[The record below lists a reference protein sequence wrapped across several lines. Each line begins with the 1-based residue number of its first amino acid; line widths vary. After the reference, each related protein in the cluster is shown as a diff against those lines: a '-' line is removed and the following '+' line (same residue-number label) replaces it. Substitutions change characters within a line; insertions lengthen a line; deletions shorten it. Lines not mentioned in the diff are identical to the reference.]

1 MAHPFSLLPN
11 CSDPIELP
19 KFLQPTIEENI
30 SLCDWTRTAIIAL
43 RVYFGFSLFNFI
55 YVVGTTLAYV
65 YCVVSAQRYR
75 HTSID
80 MSAAPIDHTQEEV
93 ARTRRRDSLR
103 KRSLF
108 GPCLGAFGHL
118 IFSSG
123 IFVYE
128 SFFGLVTCDILLWC
142 TLIGFYTWMF
152 ALCWRAYRLHFL
164 IRVHDLRQRFLRLS
178 GEEQVQRQTD
188 KEYQWFVKNRDF
200 KAIRTRRP
208 LLYYLGSVGIISAI
222 CAVSEHMSVA
232 KSGNQCQ
239 FAWGSYLMM
248 GYVALFFVLVAP
260 TLVWYLRGN
269 QDAHGIRNEIM
280 IDVAVGV
287 PCFIL
292 YVIWIGVFR
301 AHGLAGANQTVRM
314 VFPGA
319 NWILIMT
326 SVGHIVS
333 IVIPLFKY
341 LRQKPGFAVFRSR
354 EASFPLADTTDTQP
368 GATQEDYP
376 LELTTDSLNR
386 VFSDPKMMRVLRE
399 WAIKDFSVENVLFYE
414 RYLRLVGCVQKKTA
428 SLHPVDKL
436 LTTPIGPDLLPEFAD
451 FYATFICDNAPLQVN
466 ITYKARR
473 RIDNLLGNGQA
484 MYNVHRPSWRNA
496 MSSILSAATRFSPGP
511 SPQSNV
517 VQREEDTEYFF
528 MEEQKHKQSDYR
540 LPPASPS
547 PSSTT
552 SVIPMD
558 RESNRTMAQDS
569 SSELRQVITLEI
581 FEEARQE
588 VFWNIFSGLFPRL
601 VDAYKS

>member
-1 MAHPFSLLPN
+1 MAHPFSILPN
-11 CSDPIELP
+11 CSDPMELP
-19 KFLQPTIEENI
+19 KFGQTTIEQDLDICEF
-30 SLCDWTRTAIIAL
+30 SRTAITAL
-43 RVYFGFSLFNFI
+43 RVYFGFSIFNFI
-55 YVVGTTLAYV
+55 YIIATTAAYV

-80 MSAAPIDHTQEEV
+80 MSAAQIEHTQEEV
-93 ARTRRRDSLR
+93 ARSRRRDSLR

-128 SFFGLVTCDILLWC
+128 SFFSIITCDILLWC

-152 ALCWRAYRLHFL
+152 ALCWRGYRLHFL
-164 IRVHDLRQRFLRLS
+164 LRVHDLRQRYLRLS
-178 GEEQVQRQTD
+178 GEEHVERQTD
-188 KEYQWFVKNRDF
+188 KEYQWFLKNRDF

-208 LLYYLGSVGIISAI
+208 VAIYLVSVCIIGAT
-222 CAVSEHMSVA
+222 CAVAEHFSIE
-232 KSGNQCQ
+232 SGVGQCQ

-260 TLVWYLRGN
+260 ALVWYLRGN

-280 IDVAVGV
+280 VDVSVGI

-301 AHGLAGANQTVRM
+301 AHGLANTNQTMRL

-341 LRQKPGFAVFRSR
+341 LRQKPGFAPFRSR
-354 EASFPLADTTDTQP
+354 ETSFPLADNLGAQP
-368 GATQEDYP
+368 RDAQENYP

-414 RYLRLVGCVQKKTA
+414 RYLRLVSCVQKNNTT
-428 SLHPVDKL
+428 LHPVEKL
-436 LTTPIGPDLLPEFAD
+436 LTTPITSDLIPDFAD

-466 ITYKARR
+466 ITYKARL
-473 RIDNLLGNGQA
+473 RIDNLLGNGQV
-484 MYNVHRPSWRNA
+484 MYDVHRPSWKNA
-496 MSSILSAATRFSPGP
+496 MSSLLTAATRFSPGP
-511 SPQSNV
+511 SPPSNV
-517 VQREEDTEYFF
+517 VPREEDTEYFF
-528 MEEQKHKQSDYR
+528 MEDQKTKQDYR

-552 SVIPMD
+552 SVVRMD
-558 RESNRTMAQDS
+558 GESNRTTGQES
-569 SSELRQVITLEI
+569 TSEPRQVFTLEI

-601 VDAYKS
+601 VEAYKS